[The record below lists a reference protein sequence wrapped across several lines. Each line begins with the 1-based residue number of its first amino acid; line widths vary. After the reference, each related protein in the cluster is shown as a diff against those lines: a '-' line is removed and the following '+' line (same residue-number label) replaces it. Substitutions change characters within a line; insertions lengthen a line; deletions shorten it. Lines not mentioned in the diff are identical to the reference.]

1 MSQPIIAPITRESI
15 LTLINEARTQKGLTV
30 QGLEQ
35 KAGVSKDTVR
45 DFERGKAQ
53 IIRADKLQ
61 KVLNALGYDLV
72 ITRLAVAVIAFAF
85 MILGMPAQAAFWE
98 KSSSTLGPATV
109 EVAFSPDMGATDLVV
124 KAIGE
129 GKKTIRVAA
138 YSFTSKPI
146 AEALLDAH
154 RHGIDVQVVVDKSQ
168 AHEKYSSAVFLADVG
183 IPTRIDYRYA
193 IMHSKFIVIDGV
205 NVETG
210 SFNFTKAAEEKN
222 AENVLVLRNDP
233 QVASQY
239 QAEWDRLWN
248 ESEPFAPRY

>member
-1 MSQPIIAPITRESI
+1 MSQPIITTITRESI
-15 LTLINEARTQKGLTV
+15 LTLINAAREEQGLTV
-30 QGLEQ
+30 LGLEQ
-35 KAGVSKDTVR
+35 RAGVSRDTVR

-53 IIRADKLQ
+53 LIRADKLQ
-61 KVLNALGYDLV
+61 KVLNALGYNLV
-72 ITRLAVAVIAFAF
+72 VTRLAVTVVTLAFLT
-85 MILGMPAQAAFWE
+85 LGMPAQAAFWE
-98 KSSSTLGPATV
+98 KSASALGQATV

-124 KAIGE
+124 KAIRE
-129 GKKTIRVAA
+129 AKKTIRVAA

-154 RHGIDVQVVVDKSQ
+154 KRSIDVQVVVDKSQ

-193 IMHSKFIVIDGV
+193 IMHSKFMVIDGV

-210 SFNFTKAAEEKN
+210 SFNLTKAAEEKN

-233 QVASQY
+233 EVARQY
-239 QAEWDRLWN
+239 QAEWERLWN